1 MKANLKNET
10 VKRNFFKWLK
20 EANGCCAATVNSVE
34 NAILIYEDFTN
45 LADFGTFNSEKAVE
59 FKKWLQKRQ
68 TKGKPLSVTTYC
80 TYLRYLHKFFLW
92 LSWQPGYKSK
102 ITIDTLDYL
111 KPSGKEERIA
121 TQYIPRNFPPL
132 EYVIKLTGS
141 IKINSEIDIRDR
153 ALISFTLLSG
163 MRDKAIISLP
173 LGCFDENELAI
184 SQNPKL
190 GVQTKF
196 SKHIP
201 TTLFIFDNS
210 LLDYVIEWVKLLKS
224 KGYGS
229 QDPLFPRAKTDKGEE
244 DLSFETASEV
254 EPVFWQGTGRIREI
268 FKNRAK
274 EANMP
279 YYPPHTFRHLA
290 VSLALKHCKNGE
302 EMKAISQNFGH
313 EHIATTLSDY
323 ANYPPQR
330 LSEII
335 KNIDFSGKPRETIE
349 EKIEE
354 KFDELMKKLEKNQD
368 LHQAFGGHGAV

>member
-20 EANGCCAATVNSVE
+20 EASGCCNATVNSME
-34 NAILIYEDFTN
+34 KAILIYEDFDGQ
-45 LADFGTFNSEKAVE
+45 ADFGTFNSEKAIE

-102 ITIDTLDYL
+102 ITIDTVDYL
-111 KPSGKEERIA
+111 KPLGKEERIA

-132 EYVIKLTGS
+132 EYVIKLAGA
-141 IKINSEIDIRDR
+141 IKINSEIDKRDR
-153 ALISFTLLSG
+153 AMISFTLLSG
-163 MRDKAIISLP
+163 MRDKAIVSLP
-173 LGCFDENELAI
+173 LGCFDENELTI
-184 SQNPKL
+184 NQSPKL

-201 TTLFIFDNS
+201 TTLFIFDNT

-224 KGYGS
+224 KGCGS
-229 QDPLFPRAKTDKGEE
+229 QDPLFPRAKTDKGDE

-274 EANMP
+274 EAGLP

-290 VSLALKHCKNGE
+290 VSLALKNCKNGE

-330 LSEII
+330 LAEII
-335 KNIDFSGKPRETIE
+335 KSMNLSGKTLENE
-349 EKIEE
+349 
-354 KFDELMKKLEKNQD
+354 DNKLEKIKRI
-368 LHQAFGGHGAV
+368 LLES